1 MARLVSLGLEMKVQ
15 RRWWF
20 FGVLV
25 TVLLCIGCVALYLVR
40 AGQQLPGQVTDVER
54 YEEILADFQGSPLV
68 EHFPE
73 RIPPE
78 AREIRLD
85 YLPRLMQ
92 GGGHLQ
98 LKMELPGEEVEAL
111 VAGFRGQAKYRF
123 EGGDWNEHVNMAG
136 GVPTTFYYTSGK
148 EEEEFPP
155 TYEVLVL
162 GVGAAGYEW
171 NHGYSYGVAIDEGAS
186 VVVYWVEYW

>member
-1 MARLVSLGLEMKVQ
+1 MKV
-15 RRWWF
+15 RVGIWL

-25 TVLLCIGCVALYLVR
+25 AMLLCIGCVALYMVR
-40 AGQQLPGQVTDVER
+40 AGQQLPGQVTEVER
-54 YEEILADFQGSPLV
+54 YEEILEGFEGSPWV

-78 AREIRLD
+78 ATDVRLD

-92 GGGHLQ
+92 GGGHFQ
-98 LKMELPGEEVEAL
+98 LRMRLPREEVGAL
-111 VAGFRGQAKYRF
+111 VVEYRGRAEYRF
-123 EGGDWNEHVNMAG
+123 EGGDWNEHVNVAG
-136 GVPTTFYYTSGK
+136 GVPTTFYYTSENG
-148 EEEEFPP
+148 EMEFPS

-162 GVGAAGYEW
+162 GVGSAEGGYEW
-171 NHGYSYGVAIDEGAS
+171 NHGYSYGVAIDEGES